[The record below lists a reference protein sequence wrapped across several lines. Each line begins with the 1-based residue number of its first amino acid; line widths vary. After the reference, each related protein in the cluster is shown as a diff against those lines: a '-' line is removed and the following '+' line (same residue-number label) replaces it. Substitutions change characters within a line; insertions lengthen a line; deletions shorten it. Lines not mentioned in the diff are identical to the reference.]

1 MPRQNQVDPRSQ
13 LNAVSARGL
22 FMGNRGR
29 LHNAREQIVS
39 QWKGRPWITCALSF
53 KDYKRPGLM
62 MPNSY
67 TELFFLD
74 EPTAYAAGHRPCG
87 QCRSSAYKAFKASWA
102 KAFSKQQNQ
111 SAKAI
116 DKLLHA
122 ARLNDDGTQRTWS
135 AKLADLPDGS
145 MIEHADECVLLW
157 QGGQW
162 RWSFAGYT
170 PLLPTIPAEQNVT
183 VLTPESI
190 VHLFAA
196 GLAMGLD
203 VHSSIT
209 AKSA

>member
-74 EPTAYAAGHRPCG
+74 EPTA
-87 QCRSSAYKAFKASWA
+87 
-102 KAFSKQQNQ
+102 
-111 SAKAI
+111 
-116 DKLLHA
+116 
-122 ARLNDDGTQRTWS
+122 
-135 AKLADLPDGS
+135 
-145 MIEHADECVLLW
+145 
-157 QGGQW
+157 
-162 RWSFAGYT
+162 
-170 PLLPTIPAEQNVT
+170 
-183 VLTPESI
+183 
-190 VHLFAA
+190 
-196 GLAMGLD
+196 
-203 VHSSIT
+203 
-209 AKSA
+209 